1 MVHHQTRELDA
12 VFGALAHATRRQTL
26 DRLARGP
33 CSISDLAAPHRMS
46 LGAFA
51 KHVRAL
57 EAAGLI
63 ACIKQGRTVT
73 CALSKRPFHTAMD
86 WMASRERL
94 WNTRMQALHHFLSE
108 PDETQS
114 APRASRPTGANPWGA
129 KKRPI

>member
-1 MVHHQTRELDA
+1 
-12 VFGALAHATRRQTL
+12 
-26 DRLARGP
+26 
-33 CSISDLAAPHRMS
+33 MS

-94 WNTRMQALHHFLSE
+94 WNTRMQALHHFLGE
-108 PDETQS
+108 REET
-114 APRASRPTGANPWGA
+114 AAVPKASRLIGA
-129 KKRPI
+129 KRSSIKKRSI